1 MPDVHMS
8 TAEGMTGA
16 RADAVELL
24 TADHREQQQLFTIY
38 ESSTGDAGLAKET
51 ADRIIREISVHA
63 VIEEMVLYP
72 ALRRWVEG
80 GDEMAEHGLEE
91 HEQLKELLAS
101 VDGKP
106 GDDPQVRETMAQVKE
121 INEDHIHDEEDEI
134 FPALKRSVKEDK
146 LMVMGETM
154 AKAQKV
160 APTHPH
166 PNLPSEPPGNLIVAV
181 PVALLDRMRDA
192 LRGAFSG
199 S

>member
-16 RADAVELL
+16 RADAIELL
-24 TADHREQQQLFTIY
+24 TAEHREQEQLFTVY
-38 ESSTGDAGLAKET
+38 EASKGDARVAKET
-51 ADRIIREISVHA
+51 ADRIVREMSVHA

-80 GDEMAEHGLEE
+80 GDELAEHGLEE
-91 HEQLKELLAS
+91 HEEMKQLLAE

-106 GDDPQVRETMAQVKE
+106 GDDPGVRETMGKVKE
-121 INEDHIHDEEDEI
+121 INQDHIHDEEDKI
-134 FPALKRSVKEDK
+134 FPALKRVVKEDK
-146 LMVMGETM
+146 LMVMGEAM
-154 AKAQKV
+154 AKAKKL

-166 PNLPSEPPGNLIVAV
+166 PKLPDEPPGNLIVGV
-181 PVALLDRMRDA
+181 PIAIVDRIRDA
-192 LRGAFSG
+192 LRGVVG